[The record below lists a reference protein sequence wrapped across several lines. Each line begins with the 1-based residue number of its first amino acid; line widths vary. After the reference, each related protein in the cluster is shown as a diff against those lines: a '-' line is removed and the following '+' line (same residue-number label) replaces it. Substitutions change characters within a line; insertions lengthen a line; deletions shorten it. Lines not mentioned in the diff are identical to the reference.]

1 MVWQVHKGILEVA
14 EMPQDLHREAVAAL
28 EDRVKLLPRLE
39 VVLVLA
45 DPELFGLLMELSMEA
60 EEAEVELIL
69 EHHQ

>member
-1 MVWQVHKGILEVA
+1 V
-14 EMPQDLHREAVAAL
+14 AVAAL